1 MRGGNRQVA
10 LVVLVALGLA
20 VFAAV
25 IGSTAFSRLAPGH
38 RPLALSAWRTLFWLG
53 LTLVLASP
61 LWIAGLQL
69 YPVTAETWSGLPG
82 RLDLLNGLG
91 ALGGNLASARPL
103 SLNPSATAA
112 SLWAGV
118 PVAAALLVGV
128 LASARQTR
136 VLFGVMIGVAAVQG
150 VLTLIQFVQGPDSL
164 LYFDTAFP
172 SPMIGSFNNRNHLA
186 NLFVMAIPLW
196 FAVWAHWHRD
206 GDEGVAK
213 VPMFAIPLWYLLG
226 FTLLIL
232 LLATQSR
239 GGMLAAGVALALSV
253 LVYAMRMHTRL
264 LWRHWLALGVLA
276 VVFGMAAVLSVG
288 EDKVTERFARDVI
301 TADAEVRRLL
311 AASTFDAAWKL
322 WPWGS
327 GAGTYESVFP
337 RFQSALSPGYASFA
351 HNDYAQI
358 LMEFGAAGVL
368 VVALLAVL
376 AVVQLGNLVAA
387 GVRHGG
393 LGANQLQQCFA
404 GVALLAFLVHCWVEF
419 NMHIPAL
426 AIIAA
431 TLAGVFLRP
440 ASNDGE
446 RGR

>member
-1 MRGGNRQVA
+1 M
-10 LVVLVALGLA
+10 VVLLALSLA
-20 VFAAV
+20 IFAAV
-25 IGSTAFSRLAPGH
+25 MASVVLSHLPPKRQPV
-38 RPLALSAWRTLFWLG
+38 ALSTRRSLFWLS
-53 LTLVLASP
+53 LAVVLASP
-61 LWIAGLQL
+61 LWLAGLQL
-69 YPVTAETWSGLPG
+69 YPVSAEAWSALPG

-91 ALGGNLASARPL
+91 VLGGNVASARPL

-128 LASARQTR
+128 LANARQTR

-150 VLTLIQFVQGPDSL
+150 AITVIQYVQGPGSL

-206 GDEGVAK
+206 GDEGAK
-213 VPMFAIPLWYLLG
+213 VPMFVLPLWYLLG
-226 FTLLIL
+226 FGILIL
-232 LLATQSR
+232 LLSTQSR
-239 GGMLAAGVALALSV
+239 GGLLAGGVALVLSV
-253 LVYAMRMHTRL
+253 LVYALRVHTRL
-264 LWRHWLALGVLA
+264 LWRHWLALGALA
-276 VVFGMAAVLSVG
+276 AVFGMAAALSVG
-288 EDKVTERFARDVI
+288 EDKVTERFAREVI
-301 TADAEVRRLL
+301 TADAEVRGLL

-337 RFQSALSPGYASFA
+337 RFQSALSPGYASYA
-351 HNDYAQI
+351 HNDYAQL

-368 VVALLAVL
+368 VGGLLAVL
-376 AVVQLGNLVAA
+376 AVVQLGHLVAA
-387 GVRHGG
+387 GFRHGG
-393 LGANQLQQCFA
+393 LGSTQLQQCFA
-404 GVALLAFLVHCWVEF
+404 GVALLAFLIHCWVEF

-426 AIIAA
+426 AIVAA
-431 TLAGVFLRP
+431 MLAGVFLQPTPR
-440 ASNDGE
+440 DGE

>member
-1 MRGGNRQVA
+1 M
-10 LVVLVALGLA
+10 VLLALGLA
-20 VFAAV
+20 IFAAV
-25 IGSTAFSRLAPGH
+25 FGSLAFTSLPSR
-38 RPLALSAWRTLFWLG
+38 RPRNVPSARRGLFWLG
-53 LTLVLASP
+53 LAVVLASP

-69 YPVTAETWSGLPG
+69 YPVSAEAWVALPG
-82 RLDLLNGLG
+82 RTDLLNGLG
-91 ALGGNLASARPL
+91 ALGGNMTSARPL

-118 PVAAALLVGV
+118 PVAAALLVGA

-150 VLTLIQFVQGPDSL
+150 AITVIQYVQGPGSL

-206 GDEGVAK
+206 GDDGVR
-213 VPMFAIPLWYLLG
+213 VPMFVIPLWYLLG
-226 FTLLIL
+226 FGLLIL

-239 GGMLAAGVALALSV
+239 GGLLAGAVALALSV
-253 LVYAMRMHTRL
+253 LVYALRVRTRL
-264 LWRHWLALGVLA
+264 LWRHWLALGALA
-276 VVFGMAAVLSVG
+276 AVFGMAAVLSVG
-288 EDKVTERFARDVI
+288 EDKVAERFAREVI

-337 RFQSALSPGYASFA
+337 RFQSALSPGYASYA
-351 HNDYAQI
+351 HNDYAQL

-368 VVALLAVL
+368 VGGLLAVL
-376 AVVQLGNLVAA
+376 AVVQLGHLVAA
-387 GVRHGG
+387 GLRQGG
-393 LGANQLQQCFA
+393 LGATQLQQSFA
-404 GVALLAFLVHCWVEF
+404 GVALLAFLIHCWAEF

-426 AIIAA
+426 AIVAA
-431 TLAGVFLRP
+431 MLAGVFLRP
-440 ASNDGE
+440 APTDGE